1 MDPLAGSPWSSPQTV
16 EGFVKGAPNRTL
28 LDYAER
34 VRPAHHATALDI
46 GCGAGRNLLPLSARG
61 WRVLGTDLSLPM
73 LDAARRRAHETPEP
87 RTHWLALAPMEALP
101 VRSQSIDL
109 VIAHGIWNLATSD
122 QQFRRALAE
131 AARVARPGASLFVF
145 TFSRQTLAPEAAPLP
160 GEALTYTQFSGHP
173 QIFLTEQQ
181 LHQELDDAGFDPD
194 PALRLVEHNRPAAA
208 ALRVASGGPVIY
220 EGGFRRRSPGA

>member
-1 MDPLAGSPWSSPQTV
+1 MWRLPSGSRW
-16 EGFVKGAPNRTL
+16 
-28 LDYAER
+28 
-34 VRPAHHATALDI
+34 
-46 GCGAGRNLLPLSARG
+46 
-61 WRVLGTDLSLPM
+61 
-73 LDAARRRAHETPEP
+73 
-87 RTHWLALAPMEALP
+87 
-101 VRSQSIDL
+101 
-109 VIAHGIWNLATSD
+109 
-122 QQFRRALAE
+122 
-131 AARVARPGASLFVF
+131 ARPGASLFVF

-194 PALRLVEHNRPAAA
+194 PALRLVEHNRPAAS